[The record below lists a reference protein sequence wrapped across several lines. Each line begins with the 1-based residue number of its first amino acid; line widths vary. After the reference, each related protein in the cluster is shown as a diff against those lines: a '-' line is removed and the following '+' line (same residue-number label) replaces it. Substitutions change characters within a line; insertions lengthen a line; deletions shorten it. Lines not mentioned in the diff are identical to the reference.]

1 MSKYKAKKIEIDG
14 IEFDSKDESNYY
26 LYLKDKKAKGEIRDF
41 GLQQKFELI
50 PKFEKDGKKYRAMTY
65 TPDFVIFRNDGTEE
79 YIDVK
84 GFSTQQGEMRKKL
97 FDYFYRDKKLTWISI
112 KFKNGNE
119 DGLIEYKELQKKRK
133 EAKKAKKAM

>member
-1 MSKYKAKKIEIDG
+1 MSKYNAKKIEIDG
-14 IEFDSKDESNYY
+14 IEFDSKDESRFY

-65 TPDFVIFRNDGTEE
+65 TPDFVIFHNDGTEE

-112 KFKNGNE
+112 NFKYGNE
-119 DGLIEYKELQKKRK
+119 DGLIEYKELQDKRK
-133 EAKKAKKAM
+133 EAKKAKEAM